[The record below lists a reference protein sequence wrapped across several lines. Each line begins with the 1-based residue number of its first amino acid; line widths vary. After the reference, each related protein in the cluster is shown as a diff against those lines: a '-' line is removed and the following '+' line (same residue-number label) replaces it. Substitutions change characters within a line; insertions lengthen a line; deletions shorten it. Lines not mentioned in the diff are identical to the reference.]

1 MQDTHAS
8 AEHTS
13 QPSSGIVLWLWR
25 WFWRVTLVVSL
36 GYAWYCFYVPKNDI
50 AWADEYPTGKQLAA
64 QSGKPMILFFTGKW
78 CVPCRIMKRTIWA
91 DDQVESVVN
100 AGFTP
105 ILIDVGEPGGALE
118 ALERYEV
125 YVTPTTI
132 IADAEGNILEQVQGP
147 MSKSEFLT
155 MLEKPRVSTAVAPGE

>member
-1 MQDTHAS
+1 MQESQAP
-8 AEHTS
+8 AEGTT
-13 QPSSGIVLWLWR
+13 QAPQGIVLWLWR

-50 AWADEYPTGKQLAA
+50 AWAGEYRSAKQVAA
-64 QSGKPMILFFTGKW
+64 QTEKPVILFFTGKW
-78 CVPCRIMKRTIWA
+78 CVPCRIMKRTVWA
-91 DDQVESVVN
+91 DDKVESVVN

-105 ILIDVGEPGGALE
+105 ILIDVGETGASSE
-118 ALERYEV
+118 ALERYKA

-132 IADAEGNILEQVQGP
+132 IADAEGNVLEQVQGA

-155 MLEKPRVSTAVAPGE
+155 LLEKPQVSKLVP